1 MERPVDVVNGIKG
14 LWYVLFIIIV
24 KIIINFAIM
33 QARSENINTPI
44 NVGRKKSFRDFEN
57 AEALL
62 NIVKII
68 ENVFKAD

>member
-1 MERPVDVVNGIKG
+1 
-14 LWYVLFIIIV
+14 
-24 KIIINFAIM
+24 M